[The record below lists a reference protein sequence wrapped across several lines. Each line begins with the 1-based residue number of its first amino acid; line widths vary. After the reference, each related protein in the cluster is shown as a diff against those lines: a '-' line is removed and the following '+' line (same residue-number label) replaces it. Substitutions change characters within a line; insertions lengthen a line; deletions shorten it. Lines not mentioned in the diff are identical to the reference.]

1 MVARCRRPPGVTW
14 TTRSPS
20 NWRAMADALAPIAD
34 KLKRFIRLL
43 SSDNDHEAL
52 GAARALLRTLNAANL
67 DIHALA
73 DSIGAANGKKFSE
86 QDAIAIYRRGVE
98 DGRREAEK
106 NQDIGFRNVNAHDEP
121 SWHDIACEC
130 GKHSDR
136 LRRSL
141 RARLLGRD
149 LRYGLAALLIVAAGA
164 AEACQICA
172 TALVITPRQQLDA

>member
-20 NWRAMADALAPIAD
+20 NWRAMADALAPVAD

-73 DSIGAANGKKFSE
+73 DSIGQANGKKFSE
-86 QDAIAIYRRGVE
+86 ADAIQIYRRGVE

-106 NQDIGFRNVNAHDEP
+106 NQDIGFRNINAHDEP

-130 GKHSDR
+130 EKHSDR
-136 LRRSL
+136 LRDDREKQFVNDMVRRTVHGGKLSEKQASWLRSIY
-141 RARLLGRD
+141 ARMR
-149 LRYGLAALLIVAAGA
+149 
-164 AEACQICA
+164 
-172 TALVITPRQQLDA
+172 